1 MTKEENDKV
10 KSKQGRYI
18 EEIKVELQVIVN
30 NEVKNWK
37 EKQEEAKIN
46 LEQIM
51 QQQREY
57 VENAENDV
65 TNLILS
71 KEDIIRDTAEK
82 KDVTIQ

>member
-30 NEVKNWK
+30 NEVKNWR